1 MKKILFVGM
10 DVHKDT
16 ISNAVL
22 NGHDNVPELEIK
34 LPNREKSIRK
44 FFNKLKKSGIVIA
57 G

>member
-34 LPNREKSIRK
+34 LPNREKSVLES
-44 FFNKLKKSGIVIA
+44 FSTN
-57 G
+57 